1 MSESPTPTPSPGGAS
16 PGGAQPGA
24 HRPFGERFVAALKLD
39 ASVYEEVENDPDALP
54 QAAGVVAL
62 AAVAG
67 AIGMAGV
74 TGAGG
79 LLSGLVAPFLGWLV
93 WTALVWVIGVQA
105 FKHTSDFGELLR
117 TLGFVF
123 APQTLMV
130 VAVIPV
136 PLLRGLL
143 GIAVLAMTI
152 VAFVRA
158 VRQALDVDNQRAV
171 LVALLSVAAYVI
183 VVLLLGL

>member
-1 MSESPTPTPSPGGAS
+1 
-16 PGGAQPGA
+16 
-24 HRPFGERFVAALKLD
+24 
-39 ASVYEEVENDPDALP
+39 
-54 QAAGVVAL
+54 
-62 AAVAG
+62 
-67 AIGMAGV
+67 
-74 TGAGG
+74 
-79 LLSGLVAPFLGWLV
+79 VAPFLGWLV